1 MFANETALKST
12 SSESTPDE
20 IKFKADSI
28 AIFVGLFGRCVHE
41 QERLGQQMKNVHIRI
56 YCEKNLQQCLF
67 QSLLYAGVNVAYI
80 KY

>member
-20 IKFKADSI
+20 IKFKVDSI

-56 YCEKNLQQCLF
+56 YFEKTFN
-67 QSLLYAGVNVAYI
+67 NVCFRVSCM
-80 KY
+80 

>member
-20 IKFKADSI
+20 IKFKVDSI

-41 QERLGQQMKNVHIRI
+41 QERLGQQMKNVHIRN
-56 YCEKNLQQCLF
+56 YFEKTFN
-67 QSLLYAGVNVAYI
+67 NVCFRVSCM
-80 KY
+80 